1 MVRDTDSPVAHTQ
14 VGPYRYSMARSQT
27 SRTASRVL
35 SGLAER
41 IGARPQAR
49 RGPTTT
55 MPPIEEVAATAR
67 RLHRLLDTLPRGT
80 SYVRAT
86 GVARAYDQILATAC
100 QQLEVPTPLL
110 ELPDGKPRI
119 LERIRVE
126 FLLGESG
133 LII

>member
-1 MVRDTDSPVAHTQ
+1 MGRA
-14 VGPYRYSMARSQT
+14 QT
-27 SRTASRVL
+27 GRTASRVF

-41 IGARPQAR
+41 LGARPAVKR
-49 RGPTTT
+49 DPMPVT
-55 MPPIEEVAATAR
+55 PPIQEVAASAR
-67 RLHRLLDTLPRGT
+67 RLHQLMETLPRGT

-86 GVARAYDQILATAC
+86 GVAHAYDEVLATAC
-100 QQLEVPTPLL
+100 QQLEVSTRLL

-126 FLLGESG
+126 FMLGESG

>member
-1 MVRDTDSPVAHTQ
+1 
-14 VGPYRYSMARSQT
+14 MARSQT

-41 IGARPQAR
+41 IGARPQTR
-49 RGPTTT
+49 RGPHTTL
-55 MPPIEEVAATAR
+55 PPIQDVAAAAR
-67 RLHRLLDTLPRGT
+67 RLRALLESLPRGT

-86 GVARAYDQILATAC
+86 GVARAYDEILATAC
-100 QQLEVPTPLL
+100 QQLEVPTRLL
-110 ELPDGKPRI
+110 ELPDGRPRI